1 MTTIE
6 EYIASRE
13 EYVTQQKNVT
23 NSQVALKAARY
34 KFNLA
39 KAALRAE
46 ETELLQELVQN

>member
-1 MTTIE
+1 MSTIND
-6 EYIASRE
+6 YMVARE

-46 ETELLQELVQN
+46 ESELLEDVVQ